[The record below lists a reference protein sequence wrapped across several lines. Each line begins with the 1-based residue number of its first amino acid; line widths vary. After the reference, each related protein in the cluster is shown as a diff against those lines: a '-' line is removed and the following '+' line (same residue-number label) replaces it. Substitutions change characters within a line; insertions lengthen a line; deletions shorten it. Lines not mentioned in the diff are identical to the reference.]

1 MSTGAG
7 HLTPTG
13 AYPAPAGYLTPAAAR
28 LLAAALV
35 LLPSVRMKAELS
47 HQHRL
52 SHSHLRQHA
61 HATCLMKL
69 AACYQSMVC
78 LIEHLQPHNPAQLQ
92 LTCFHASSVVLTQPQ
107 PACKMKRFFFLFV
120 TSTAISIDTWSL

>member
-7 HLTPTG
+7 HLTPIS
-13 AYPAPAGYLTPAAAR
+13 AYPAPAGYLTPAAAL
-28 LLAAALV
+28 LLAAVLV

-52 SHSHLRQHA
+52 SHPHLRQHV

-69 AACYQSMVC
+69 AARYQSMVC
-78 LIEHLQPHNPAQLQ
+78 LIEHQQPHKPAQLQ
-92 LTCFHASSVVLTQPQ
+92 LTCFHAPSVVLTQPQ
-107 PACKMKRFFFLFV
+107 PACKMKRFFSYL
-120 TSTAISIDTWSL
+120 